1 LSRHRCKRGN
11 LYENVTV
18 PSVACNRMIETNV
31 GSQLGRVADAAT
43 VAVKGRHVKLCV
55 VRVCEKE
62 RENES
67 NPSNNGEGWFD

>member
-1 LSRHRCKRGN
+1 MGPSQPAALCPCGHSGG
-11 LYENVTV
+11 V

-31 GSQLGRVADAAT
+31 SSQLGRVADAAT

-55 VRVCEKE
+55 ARVCEKE

-67 NPSNNGEGWFD
+67 NPSNNGVV